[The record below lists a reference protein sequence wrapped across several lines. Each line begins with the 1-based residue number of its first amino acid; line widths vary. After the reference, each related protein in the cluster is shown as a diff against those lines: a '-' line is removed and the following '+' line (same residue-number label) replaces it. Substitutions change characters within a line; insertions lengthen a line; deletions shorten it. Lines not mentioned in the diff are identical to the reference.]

1 MTIMCR
7 SKQSGKAQ
15 KGVALIETALTLPLV
30 LLVIF
35 GIFNFGFALY
45 NKAVI
50 TNASRE
56 AARAGIVYTAG
67 ANDEAIKA
75 YAESVALQYCNG
87 RMISLGVQSSCQP
100 TATISGDDLQVKVD
114 YSFKNVAGAFVGIGN
129 AMELSAQTVMRLE
142 I

>member
-1 MTIMCR
+1 MNRHAPTSRR
-7 SKQSGKAQ
+7 SSQR
-15 KGVALIETALTLPLV
+15 GVAMIETALTLPLV

-45 NKAVI
+45 NKSVI

-67 ANDEAIKA
+67 ANDAAIKT
-75 YAESVALQYCNG
+75 YAEDVARQYCTG
-87 RMISLGVQSSCQP
+87 RMISLGAQASCVP
-100 TATISGDDLQVKVD
+100 VATISGNDLHVRVN
-114 YSFKNVAGAFVGIGN
+114 YTFGNVAGAFVGIGN
-129 AMELSAQTVMRLE
+129 AMELSSQTVMRLE